1 MSNRNGGEFWSS
13 HVWGRRRQLLRDRA
27 LWIGLILATALTF
40 AAPILP
46 FGAMPVVDLAEMG
59 MLYAALSFAA
69 AIAGV
74 GIAFGVPG
82 ADRIQRW
89 SKLQSSKSGFPAFS
103 NLAFVF
109 TWAAMVQ
116 VGVVIVSFLAMAFG
130 RGATV
135 VPQGLD
141 IAAAPLHY
149 AALLTSLWLWWYALF
164 ELTAVIRTVMQVT
177 NAIVVE
183 ESLAVDPPA
192 PPDRRG
198 KWCRR
203 HNGRAG

>member
-1 MSNRNGGEFWSS
+1 MPVIE
-13 HVWGRRRQLLRDRA
+13 LAD
-27 LWIGLILATALTF
+27 IGL
-40 AAPILP
+40 
-46 FGAMPVVDLAEMG
+46 
-59 MLYAALSFAA
+59 LYAALSFAA

-82 ADRIQRW
+82 AARIRHW
-89 SKLQSSKSGFPAFS
+89 STLQSPNSSFPAFS

-116 VGVVIVSFLAMAFG
+116 VGVVLTCFLAMAFG

-135 VPQGLD
+135 IPAGKALTEV
-141 IAAAPLHY
+141 PLHY
-149 AALLTSLWLWWYALF
+149 VSLFVSLWLWWYALF

-183 ESLAVDPPA
+183 EGAQAAREAEV
-192 PPDRRG
+192 
-198 KWCRR
+198 
-203 HNGRAG
+203 RAHQATVQNASEPTLLKRLMRIFERSRE